1 MKYQLILA
9 LSMTLIATTTLA
21 ELKPEDKI
29 TFRQSGY
36 TFMRWNMGNIKNQV
50 VEHPETYNKAQVI
63 AAANVIAA
71 VANSAIFTL
80 FSPDTAKGKGW
91 KETRVKPEFFKEPDE
106 VKKLAL
112 DFKQQADKLA
122 KVSQGDDIDM
132 IKTQFEDLFK
142 ACKSCHKKFRTKD

>member
-1 MKYQLILA
+1 MKYKLVLT
-9 LSMTLIATTTLA
+9 LSIMVISTTVLA

-36 TFMRWNMGNIKNQV
+36 TFMRWNVGIIKNQAV
-50 VEHPETYNKAQVI
+50 DHPETYNKEKVV

-71 VANSAIFTL
+71 VANSDIFTL

-91 KETRVKPEFFKEPDE
+91 KETRVKPEFFKEPEE
-106 VKKLAL
+106 VKKLASE
-112 DFKQQADKLA
+112 FKQQANELSKIAQGGDVKLV
-122 KVSQGDDIDM
+122 KN
-132 IKTQFEDLFK
+132 QFENLFK